1 MKKIILAI
9 VLLGAVG
16 IVAFRAARSDLSYSS
31 DLSDRSAISPKAKTN
46 SAATTASPTG
56 KMAIVAPAPIA
67 PTALIAPKSP
77 IAKAPPAV
85 AAAATTPQ
93 SASPN
98 PRAELATI
106 IPELARLMDT
116 QDFETLM
123 QDFMPP
129 DELDAMLADV
139 GQPGQPMALTDLA
152 NRMRQNPVTVQKMA
166 GAAQFMSYLQTL
178 TPTMDETGQKA
189 SYRMP
194 MTINGKT
201 TVDFIKI
208 DGNWY
213 VQDGRQY
220 FK

>member
-9 VLLGAVG
+9 VLLGAIG
-16 IVAFRAARSDLSYSS
+16 AMAFHAAWSNS
-31 DLSDRSAISPKAKTN
+31 SDRSNRPDLPVNPPIAGVKSAPSQVAPPIKAALAAPVPKA
-46 SAATTASPTG
+46 P
-56 KMAIVAPAPIA
+56 AIVPAKVAAPAPES
-67 PTALIAPKSP
+67 TAAAQP
-77 IAKAPPAV
+77 IA
-85 AAAATTPQ
+85 
-93 SASPN
+93 PN

-106 IPELARLMDT
+106 IPELARLMET
-116 QDFETLM
+116 QDFENLM
-123 QDFMPP
+123 QDFMPR
-129 DELDAMLADV
+129 DELNAMLADV
-139 GQPGQPMALTDLA
+139 GQPGSPMALADLA
-152 NRMRQNPVTVQKMA
+152 NRMRQDPVTVQKMA
-166 GAAQFMSYLQTL
+166 GASQFMNYLQTL

-194 MTINGKT
+194 MTVNGKT